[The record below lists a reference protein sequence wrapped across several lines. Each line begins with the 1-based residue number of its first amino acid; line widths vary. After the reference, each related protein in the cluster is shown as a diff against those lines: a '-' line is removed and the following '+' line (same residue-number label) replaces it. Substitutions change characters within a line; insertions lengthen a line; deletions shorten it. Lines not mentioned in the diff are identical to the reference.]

1 MKKRDYLKVDEKT
14 ERMLKNILGGLE
26 TRALDGG
33 VQEAYWFI
41 LSLFSTNKK
50 LISDNCSY
58 ETTPTASSKSAKAD
72 FS

>member
-14 ERMLKNILGGLE
+14 ERMLKNILGELE
-26 TRALDGG
+26 TGALDGG

-50 LISDNCSY
+50 LTSDNYSY